1 MTVTAKEY
9 VESLQQKYG
18 QLCQQDSNAMT
29 TTRWAL
35 SFISSK
41 HELRSMS
48 LYLRTWTVYCSSW
61 RLKAMPDLVNNAFWY
76 TVWDAKTGDL
86 LASGTAAMCARRLG
100 YASANSF
107 AASVCHWLKD
117 GRQHV
122 KYICQREIIP
132 RSEVD
137 SLPRKPKRPARVR
150 STDEPKGDGFS
161 TPHHP
166 EE

>member
-1 MTVTAKEY
+1 MTAKEY

-29 TTRWAL
+29 TTRWASEL
-35 SFISSK
+35 YKLEARI
-41 HELRSMS
+41 EVYVLVLEDLEGVLRSW
-48 LYLRTWTVYCSSW
+48 RTSP
-61 RLKAMPDLVNNAFWY
+61 MPDLVNNAFWY

-122 KYICQREIIP
+122 KYICQRELIP

-137 SLPRKPKRPARVR
+137 SLTPPRRK
-150 STDEPKGDGFS
+150 EPHE
-161 TPHHP
+161 TH
-166 EE
+166 

>member
-1 MTVTAKEY
+1 MTAKEY

-29 TTRWAL
+29 TTRWA
-35 SFISSK
+35 S
-41 HELRSMS
+41 ELYKLEARIERSMF
-48 LYLRTWTVYCSSW
+48 LCLRTWKVCCGSW
-61 RLKAMPDLVNNAFWY
+61 RTSPMPDLVNNAFWY

-122 KYICQREIIP
+122 KYICQRELIP

-137 SLPRKPKRPARVR
+137 SLTPPRRK
-150 STDEPKGDGFS
+150 EPHE
-161 TPHHP
+161 TH
-166 EE
+166 